1 MEFFIL
7 IGESLTIKIKFALI
21 RVFASAFSGAALGQD
36 VPSTSFQAMDKD
48 GNGNLN
54 DKELKKHKDYKDISA
69 RMATL
74 DKDKDGFLNDNEFHG
89 FETGASQP
97 VEDAGSSMSTR
108 SPVIKPGN

>member
-1 MEFFIL
+1 MK
-7 IGESLTIKIKFALI
+7 SKFALI
-21 RVFASAFSGAALGQD
+21 SMFALAFSGAALVQGAPANTFEGLD
-36 VPSTSFQAMDKD
+36 TD

-54 DKELKKHKDYKDISA
+54 EKEIKKHKDYKDISA

-74 DKDKDGFLNDNEFHG
+74 DKDKDGYLNDDEFSG

-108 SPVIKPGN
+108 SPVTKPGN